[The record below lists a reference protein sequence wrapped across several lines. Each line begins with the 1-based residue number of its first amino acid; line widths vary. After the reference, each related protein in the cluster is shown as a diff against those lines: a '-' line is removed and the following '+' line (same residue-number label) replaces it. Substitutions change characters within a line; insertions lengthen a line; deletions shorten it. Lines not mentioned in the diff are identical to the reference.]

1 MHRMPEKKTRIKTV
15 SMSLS
20 QFFGKFQEY
29 SRTTIA
35 EDKIVYHMSND
46 CSKRYIHLDTKSPP
60 PTPEPSFTDTPKKE
74 SPPVMRKT
82 RASATARS
90 DPSPNAAKYDTICVV
105 CACKSVTHIYQKFL
119 PFESGHAKNFLQAVL
134 LIQDNVYIRILKM
147 AEVFIKPICYFIRI
161 AYDLN

>member
-1 MHRMPEKKTRIKTV
+1 
-15 SMSLS
+15 MSLS
-20 QFFGKFQEY
+20 QFFGKFEEY

-60 PTPEPSFTDTPKKE
+60 RTPEPSFTDTPKKE

-90 DPSPNAAKYDTICVV
+90 DPSPQLSMIQ
-105 CACKSVTHIYQKFL
+105 SVLSVHVK
-119 PFESGHAKNFLQAVL
+119 A
-134 LIQDNVYIRILKM
+134 
-147 AEVFIKPICYFIRI
+147 
-161 AYDLN
+161 